1 MIHADFTQDAQQAYE
16 DAVAEG
22 RYRVVRNGFW
32 WCIEIGEGTARY
44 GKFYSKASAER
55 MTQLLWREFLNGALV
70 VRHREAEL
78 RKLGSL
84 IADGHREKYPLPH
97 A

>member
-1 MIHADFTQDAQQAYE
+1 MIHTDFTQDAQQAYE
-16 DAVAEG
+16 DAASEG

-32 WCIEIGEGTARY
+32 WCIEIGAGTARY
-44 GKFYSKASAER
+44 GRFYSKWSAER
-55 MTQLLWREFLNGALV
+55 MTQLLRREFLNGAFV

-84 IADGHREKYPLPH
+84 IADGHRGKYPLPH

>member
-1 MIHADFTQDAQQAYE
+1 MTNSAIAQDAQQAYE
-16 DAVAEG
+16 DAVSEG

-44 GKFYSKASAER
+44 GRFYSKASAER
-55 MTQLLWREFLNGALV
+55 MTQLLRREFLNGAFV
-70 VRHREAEL
+70 VRHRDAEL

-84 IADGHREKYPLPH
+84 IVEGHRGKYPLPH